1 MEAVMVGGMGCV
13 WCVFV
18 GGAATVGL
26 AGTVLWIWALVD
38 CLTKEGDEHNNRLIW
53 TLVIVDALFEIGC
66 RFAVPRTTS
75 GLVEQQRLFRKL
87 PR

>member
-1 MEAVMVGGMGCV
+1 MEALGAAMVGGMGCV

-18 GGAATVGL
+18 GGAATIGL

-53 TLVIVDALFEIGC
+53 TLVIVFTHAIG
-66 RFAVPRTTS
+66 AIIYL
-75 GLVEQQRLFRKL
+75 LVRRPQRIKELGK
-87 PR
+87 